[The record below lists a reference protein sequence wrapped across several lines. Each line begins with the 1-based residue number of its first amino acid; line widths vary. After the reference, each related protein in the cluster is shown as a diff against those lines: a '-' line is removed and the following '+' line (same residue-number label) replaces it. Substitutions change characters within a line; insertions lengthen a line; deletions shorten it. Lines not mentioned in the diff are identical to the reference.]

1 MNIFQLPA
9 QLLPDAHPELP
20 RAALFKRPPG
30 YGPGCM
36 SVEEAEF
43 IYSLVRLVKPSHALE
58 TGCEGGLT
66 TVAIARAL
74 QDNDLGILYTVEN
87 DDRWIAHTRTNLHAM
102 NLASR
107 VLLARSDSLKFIE
120 GCDRSQNGFDFA
132 LLDSSIPT
140 RLLEFDAL
148 MRNDLLNAGAWV
160 ALHDTNPAHPMRGGA
175 ELFPAFVARQPY
187 ASRVR
192 FLELPSPR
200 GLLIARID
208 P

>member
-43 IYSLVRLVKPSHALE
+43 IYSLVRLVKPNHALE

-74 QDNDLGILYTVEN
+74 QDNGFGDVETVELDVN
-87 DDRWIAHTRTNLHAM
+87 WYMATGEILTRLGGFEPVHLT
-102 NLASR
+102 LAN
-107 VLLARSDSLKFIE
+107 SLDFIRDYD
-120 GCDRSQNGFDFA
+120 GRAFDFA

-148 MRNDLLNAGAWV
+148 MQRNLLAPGAWV

-175 ELFPAFVARQPY
+175 ELFPDFVARQPY